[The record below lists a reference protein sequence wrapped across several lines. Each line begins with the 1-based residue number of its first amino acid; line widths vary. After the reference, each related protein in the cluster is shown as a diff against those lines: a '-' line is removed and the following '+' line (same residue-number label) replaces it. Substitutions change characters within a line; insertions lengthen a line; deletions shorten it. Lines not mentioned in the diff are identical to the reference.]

1 MEISGT
7 ISSVVVSSCGKAGML
22 KRKIVAKMKSLAL
35 ISNLLSKNSFCVK
48 ITKSICQKFI
58 INLTFSVNEFP
69 RKEEIEMENRKPKKV
84 LTGYPL

>member
-7 ISSVVVSSCGKAGML
+7 ISSDVLSSCEKASVL
-22 KRKIVAKMKSLAL
+22 KRKILAKIKSLAL

-69 RKEEIEMENRKPKKV
+69 RKEGIEMESRKLKSSE
-84 LTGYPL
+84 

>member
-7 ISSVVVSSCGKAGML
+7 IPSVVSSCGKAGML
-22 KRKIVAKMKSLAL
+22 KRKILAKINSFAL

-58 INLTFSVNEFP
+58 INLTFLVNEFSK
-69 RKEEIEMENRKPKKV
+69 KEGIEMENRKQKV